1 MFAIFKVCLVLG
13 FVAFFSACSSHPIKP
28 EGKNVEVSR
37 NDADKDCKEI
47 GRVEGRVKNVKG
59 TFDEAMEDLKLDAAR
74 KGANYVKMEQTGAM
88 GQSVAGVAY
97 FCD

>member
-1 MFAIFKVCLVLG
+1 MVMLCKVCFVLVFIACL
-13 FVAFFSACSSHPIKP
+13 SACSSHPIKP

-59 TFDEAMEDLKLDAAR
+59 NFDEAMEDLKLDAAR